1 MVPKQ
6 PEAAQLQ
13 EERTWWLWRS
23 GPGPFVRQ
31 EVNKGC
37 GFTLMPAGMPVI
49 PRVSLIQEM
58 TFVQL

>member
-13 EERTWWLWRS
+13 EERTWWSRWS
-23 GPGPFVRQ
+23 GPGSFVRQ

-37 GFTLMPAGMPVI
+37 GFILMPVSMPVI
-49 PRVSLIQEM
+49 PRVSLMQEM